1 MMNVYFKKYFWFIAG
16 VIINSFGIALITKAN
31 MGTSPITSVAYVMSL
46 KFPLTLGQFS
56 FLMNLVFILLQIILL
71 RRNFKPLQL
80 LQLVVNIIFSYCI
93 DLSMS
98 LLSVFHFDN
107 LISQIIAL
115 LLGCI
120 VLGLGISIEVAPDV
134 LMVPGEGLVRAIST
148 VANKRF
154 GTVKV
159 VFDTTLVI
167 IAVIMSFIFWG
178 RLNGLGL
185 GTIVSAL
192 FVGHVVNFINRRFPL
207 LPHIRSI
214 A

>member
-1 MMNVYFKKYFWFIAG
+1 MSAYIKKYFWFVIG
-16 VIINSFGIALITKAN
+16 VIINSFGIALITKAS

>member
-1 MMNVYFKKYFWFIAG
+1 MSSYIKKYFWFIIG
-16 VIINSFGIALITKAN
+16 VIINSFGIALITKAS
-31 MGTSPITSVAYVMSL
+31 MGTSPITSVAYVLSL

-56 FLMNLVFILLQIILL
+56 FLMNLVFILLQIVLL
-71 RRNFKPLQL
+71 RKNFKPLQL
-80 LQLVVNIIFSYCI
+80 LQFVVNIIFSYCI
-93 DLSMS
+93 DMSMS
-98 LLSVFHFDN
+98 LLSFFPFDS
-107 LISQIIAL
+107 LISQILAL

-134 LMVPGEGLVRAIST
+134 LMVPGEGLVQAIST
-148 VANKRF
+148 VSNKHF

-159 VFDTTLVI
+159 AFDTTLVL
-167 IAVIMSFIFWG
+167 IAVILSFIFWG

-192 FVGHVVNFINRRFPL
+192 CVGHVVNFMNRRFPL

>member
-31 MGTSPITSVAYVMSL
+31 MGTSPITSVAYVLSL

>member
-31 MGTSPITSVAYVMSL
+31 MGTSPITSVAYVLSL

-178 RLNGLGL
+178 RLHGLGL

>member
-1 MMNVYFKKYFWFIAG
+1 
-16 VIINSFGIALITKAN
+16 
-31 MGTSPITSVAYVMSL
+31 
-46 KFPLTLGQFS
+46 
-56 FLMNLVFILLQIILL
+56 
-71 RRNFKPLQL
+71 
-80 LQLVVNIIFSYCI
+80 
-93 DLSMS
+93 MS

>member
-1 MMNVYFKKYFWFIAG
+1 MSAYIKKYFWFVIG
-16 VIINSFGIALITKAN
+16 VIINSFGIALITKAS

-192 FVGHVVNFINRRFPL
+192 FVGHVVNFINRRSPL

>member
-1 MMNVYFKKYFWFIAG
+1 MSAYIKKYFWFVIG
-16 VIINSFGIALITKAN
+16 VIINSFGIALITKAS
-31 MGTSPITSVAYVMSL
+31 MGTSPITSVAYVLSL

>member
-1 MMNVYFKKYFWFIAG
+1 MSAYIKKYFWFVIG
-16 VIINSFGIALITKAN
+16 VIINSFGIALITKAS
-31 MGTSPITSVAYVMSL
+31 MGTSPITSVAYVLSL

-178 RLNGLGL
+178 RLHGLGL

>member
-1 MMNVYFKKYFWFIAG
+1 MNIYFKKYFWFIAG

-31 MGTSPITSVAYVMSL
+31 MGTSPITSVAYVLSL

-56 FLMNLVFILLQIILL
+56 FLMNLFFILLQIILL

-159 VFDTTLVI
+159 IFDTTLVI

-192 FVGHVVNFINRRFPL
+192 FVGHIVNFINRRFPL
-207 LPHIRSI
+207 VFHIRSI

>member
-1 MMNVYFKKYFWFIAG
+1 MMNVYSKKYFWFIAG

-31 MGTSPITSVAYVMSL
+31 MGTSPITSVAYVLSL

>member
-31 MGTSPITSVAYVMSL
+31 MGTSPITSVAYVLSL

-207 LPHIRSI
+207 LPHIRRI